1 VRYNP
6 GMFSIHFALR
16 QLCMRGVVLAM
27 VLGCGAA
34 SIAAAQSQVVDVTV
48 HSPGLEHNLLGDPA
62 DQKVSIYLPEAYKRE
77 PGRRFAVLYFLH
89 GYTDPMPRHEAAE
102 EMRATMDG
110 LIASG
115 AAQPFIIVLPNGL
128 NKYGGAFYA
137 NSSTTGNWDDYITK
151 DVVGYVDAHYRTL
164 ATVEHRAIAGHSMGG
179 YGALTLAFR
188 HPDVFSAVYA
198 MSPCCTDLIADSG
211 PSNPA
216 WIAVRGMKSPDDVPA
231 ALKNGHFFEGAFA
244 AMTAALAP
252 DANATTLGDLPF
264 TGTGRVLTTDPDV
277 FERVASKMP
286 ANMVFPLLPK
296 IAQLKGIYIE
306 YGAQE
311 NFTHIIAGARETAQ
325 RLSGAG
331 ISNTLEV
338 FQGDHGNHFDQRVK
352 ERVLPWVSGMIEEKQ
367 GPGTRE

>member
-1 VRYNP
+1 MRVA
-6 GMFSIHFALR
+6 ALATV
-16 QLCMRGVVLAM
+16 LSFCGV
-27 VLGCGAA
+27 A
-34 SIAAAQSQVVDVTV
+34 SLAAAQSQVVDVTV

-62 DQKVSIYLPEAYKRE
+62 DQNVSIYLPEAYKRE

-89 GYTDPMPRHEAAE
+89 GYSDPMPRHEAAE

-110 LIASG
+110 LIARG

-128 NKYGGAFYA
+128 NKYRGSFYA
-137 NSSTTGNWDDYITK
+137 NSTTTGNWDDYVTK
-151 DVVGYVDAHYRTL
+151 DVVGYVDGHYRTL

-216 WIAVRGMKSPDDVPA
+216 WIAVREMKSPDDVPA
-231 ALKNGHFFEGAFA
+231 ALKNGHFFDGAFA
-244 AMTAALAP
+244 SMTAALAP
-252 DANATTLGDLPF
+252 DPKAKTLGDLPF
-264 TGTGRVLTTDPDV
+264 TGTGRVLTTDPVV
-277 FERVASKMP
+277 FELVASKMP

-325 RLSGAG
+325 RLSEAG

-338 FQGDHGNHFDQRVK
+338 FQGDHVNHFDQRIK
-352 ERVLPWVSGMIEEKQ
+352 ERVLPWVSTMIAK
-367 GPGTRE
+367 